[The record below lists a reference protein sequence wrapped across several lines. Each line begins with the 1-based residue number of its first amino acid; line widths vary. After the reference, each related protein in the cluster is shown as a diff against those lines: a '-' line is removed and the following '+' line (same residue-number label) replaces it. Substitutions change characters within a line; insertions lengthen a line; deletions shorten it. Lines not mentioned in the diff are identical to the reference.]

1 MKNWNLCNKSVPE
14 LSGLVRVFGHYK
26 NKRTAT
32 LIGKFD
38 SKSGKFH
45 TDAPSFTVTHWQALT
60 SSSNCDT
67 LPQYK
72 PDETWAMSKEH
83 ILDTAYKMAQRD
95 GFAAITR
102 DGVAAEAGVAM
113 GSVNHHYG
121 TMQVLRDAVMQRAVE
136 EEQLELIAQGIAMGD
151 NVAKSA
157 PLELRQRAIS
167 TLL

>member
-1 MKNWNLCNKSVPE
+1 
-14 LSGLVRVFGHYK
+14 
-26 NKRTAT
+26 
-32 LIGKFD
+32 
-38 SKSGKFH
+38 
-45 TDAPSFTVTHWQALT
+45 
-60 SSSNCDT
+60 
-67 LPQYK
+67 
-72 PDETWAMSKEH
+72 MSKEH

-95 GFAAITR
+95 GFASITR

>member
-1 MKNWNLCNKSVPE
+1 
-14 LSGLVRVFGHYK
+14 
-26 NKRTAT
+26 
-32 LIGKFD
+32 
-38 SKSGKFH
+38 
-45 TDAPSFTVTHWQALT
+45 
-60 SSSNCDT
+60 
-67 LPQYK
+67 
-72 PDETWAMSKEH
+72 MSKEH

-151 NVAKSA
+151 NIAKSA
-157 PLELRQRAIS
+157 PLELRQRALT

>member
-1 MKNWNLCNKSVPE
+1 
-14 LSGLVRVFGHYK
+14 
-26 NKRTAT
+26 
-32 LIGKFD
+32 
-38 SKSGKFH
+38 
-45 TDAPSFTVTHWQALT
+45 
-60 SSSNCDT
+60 
-67 LPQYK
+67 
-72 PDETWAMSKEH
+72 MSKEH

-136 EEQLELIAQGIAMGD
+136 EEQLELIAQGIALGD

-157 PLELRQRAIS
+157 PLELRQRALT